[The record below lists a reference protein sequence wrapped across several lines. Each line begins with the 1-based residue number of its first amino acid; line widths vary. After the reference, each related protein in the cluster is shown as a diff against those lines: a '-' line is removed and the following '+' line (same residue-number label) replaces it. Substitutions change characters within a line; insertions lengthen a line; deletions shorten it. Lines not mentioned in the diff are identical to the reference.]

1 MVVDNNFHT
10 NDSCIRAAGKMA
22 KYKRSYYVENWSHGC
37 FNQKEV
43 GVDLAINILKL
54 VDPTIVSYEN
64 DDGLSESARLS
75 ANEPSDKVLISL
87 YKKPLIFLTILP
99 GNYHYLN
106 VTKPG
111 LFVPY
116 EEEKTEVIFLAINV
130 TVLTFKNYF
139 HNQINK

>member
-87 YKKPLIFLTILP
+87 YNHIF
-99 GNYHYLN
+99 
-106 VTKPG
+106 
-111 LFVPY
+111 
-116 EEEKTEVIFLAINV
+116 
-130 TVLTFKNYF
+130 
-139 HNQINK
+139 